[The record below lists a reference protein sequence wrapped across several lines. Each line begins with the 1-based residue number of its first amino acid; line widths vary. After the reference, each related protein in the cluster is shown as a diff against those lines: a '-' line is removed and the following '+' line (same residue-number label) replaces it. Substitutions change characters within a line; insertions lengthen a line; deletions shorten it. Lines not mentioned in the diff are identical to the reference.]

1 MANGGLTSFV
11 RPLPRIL
18 ENNARYLLF
27 QYTWEEEWSRLAG
40 VRYMLLWTL
49 QICLLTSQQQL
60 TQMTTLS
67 STGSTSLASWRLNRC
82 SPPFLDIPSQG
93 HLQSPILLPFL
104 RMSLFLRVLPMES
117 FSFFILSLEDL
128 LYLLAYKRPNL
139 FLSFRL
145 IQYTHVLPSWLNIP

>member
-1 MANGGLTSFV
+1 MIKIGRCSLYVVMNTSNLSTDLSTAIDTDDHTLLHRQYFLGFLTS
-11 RPLPRIL
+11 
-18 ENNARYLLF
+18 Y
-27 QYTWEEEWSRLAG
+27 
-40 VRYMLLWTL
+40 
-49 QICLLTSQQQL
+49 
-60 TQMTTLS
+60 
-67 STGSTSLASWRLNRC
+67 RC